1 MNVRVLIVD
10 DSFFFRRRLSE
21 AIDGKKGIEV
31 VGFASNGKEAIELV
45 QNLHPD
51 VVTLDIEMPHINGLE
66 ALKAI
71 MKKAP
76 VPVLMFSALT
86 TVGADITMKAL
97 EFGALDFLPK
107 NFNELAA
114 RREDVIEIV
123 TNKILALSRARNIVK
138 IRTGDSESP
147 VRENRSPEMSSSD
160 ISRGKVQRG
169 QTPANEYSSLSKQIS
184 RNTSDL
190 FMKTEKPAGKS
201 SSEKK
206 VGVMPGIDVEQAVN
220 KKDNKATAADDMKWK
235 DVSFTSFA
243 RDLQRKTELRKNS
256 SDFHNFQNSFNEDG
270 KTRQQAHAGK
280 FSQKMIPG
288 KAEILKSSD
297 EKLRDGVLKSDVGIM
312 SRDEVSTLMCV
323 KRNQPFV
330 DKSLDIEENGRLE
343 TAVKN
348 RKKAYSLLVFG
359 ASTGGP
365 AAMFS
370 MIEHFPADFPIPIII
385 VQHMPENF
393 TKAFADRLNRS
404 GKIKVS
410 EAYDGQELQ
419 PGCAYV
425 APGGMQTL
433 VTRVNGKYVIRIRK
447 SPAELYY
454 RPCIDITLGSLSK
467 IYNDRVLGI
476 IMTGMGADGT
486 RGAGILRSTGSSVW
500 VQGESSCVIYG
511 MPKSVI
517 QAGYADRVVELE
529 DMPRS
534 IIEEVC
540 GR

>member
-10 DSFFFRRRLSE
+10 DSYFFRRRLSE

-123 TNKILALSRARNIVK
+123 TNKILALSRARHVVR
-138 IRTGDSESP
+138 IRAGDGESP
-147 VRENRSPEMSSSD
+147 VRENRSSDMSSSD

-169 QTPANEYSSLSKQIS
+169 QTAANEYSSLSKQIS

-190 FMKTEKPAGKS
+190 FMETEKPAAGGFS
-201 SSEKK
+201 DKK
-206 VGVMPGIDVEQAVN
+206 VGVMAGIDVEQAVSKKEN
-220 KKDNKATAADDMKWK
+220 KTAAVDDLKWK
-235 DVSFTSFA
+235 DVSFSSFA

-288 KAEILKSSD
+288 KSEILKPAD
-297 EKLRDGVLKSDVGIM
+297 EKLSDAVTKLDVGIM
-312 SRDEVSTLMCV
+312 SRDELSSLMCI
-323 KRNQPFV
+323 KHNQPFV
-330 DKSLDIEENGRLE
+330 DKSLGIKEPVQNES
-343 TAVKN
+343 AVKN

-370 MIEHFPADFPIPIII
+370 IIEHFPADFPIPIII

-393 TKAFADRLNRS
+393 TRAFADRLNRS

-433 VTRVNGKYVIRIRK
+433 VTRINGKYIIRIRE
-447 SPAELYY
+447 SPKELYY

-486 RGAGILRSTGSSVW
+486 RGAGILRSAGSSVW

-517 QAGYADRVVELE
+517 QAGYADRIVELE
-529 DMPRS
+529 DLPRS